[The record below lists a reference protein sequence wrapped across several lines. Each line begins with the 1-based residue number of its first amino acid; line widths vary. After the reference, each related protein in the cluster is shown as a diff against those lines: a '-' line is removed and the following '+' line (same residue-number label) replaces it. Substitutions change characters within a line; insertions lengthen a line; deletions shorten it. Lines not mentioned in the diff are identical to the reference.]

1 MIASTGVGC
10 RRTAARSILAV
21 PLLLSAGCGAQG
33 QPAVPPDEFLE
44 AGERAL
50 DWTRRF
56 VEIGPRP
63 AGSAALAQQKEMIVA
78 ALSELSC
85 TVEEDEFVAATP
97 IGALRMCNIVA
108 RFGADSP
115 EAVVVVS
122 GHYDTLRMEGFL
134 GANDGGSSAG
144 ALMALAERLDLSNA
158 HAVWLAFFDG
168 EEATVEWRDRDH
180 TYGSRRLAGRWA
192 ASGIV
197 PRIRALINVDM
208 VGDADLELLYEG
220 NSDRRLRATVWGI
233 ANELGY
239 GTVFGRSIGYI
250 QDDHVPFGRVGV
262 PILNLIDFNY
272 GDGHAYWHS
281 RDDTLDKLSARS
293 FATVLHVVETAIDRL
308 LED

>member
-208 VGDADLELLYEG
+208 VGDADLGLLYEG
-220 NSDRRLRATVWGI
+220 NSDRGLRARVWGI

-293 FATVLHVVETAIDRL
+293 FATVLHVVETAINRL

>member
-1 MIASTGVGC
+1 M
-10 RRTAARSILAV
+10 
-21 PLLLSAGCGAQG
+21 
-33 QPAVPPDEFLE
+33 
-44 AGERAL
+44 
-50 DWTRRF
+50 
-56 VEIGPRP
+56 EIGPRP

-144 ALMALAERLDLSNA
+144 ALMALAERLDRTNA

-220 NSDRRLRATVWGI
+220 NSDRRLRAKVWGI

-239 GTVFGRSIGYI
+239 ATVFGRSIGYI
-250 QDDHVPFGRVGV
+250 QDDHIPFGRVGV
-262 PILNLIDFNY
+262 PVVNLIDFNY

>member
-1 MIASTGVGC
+1 MIAIADVVC
-10 RRTAARSILAV
+10 RRTVARSLLAI
-21 PLLLSAGCGAQG
+21 PLLLSAGCDAQVP
-33 QPAVPPDEFLE
+33 PAVPPDEFLQ

-63 AGSAALAQQKEMIVA
+63 AGSEALARQKEMIVA
-78 ALSELSC
+78 ALSDLEC
-85 TVEEDEFVAATP
+85 TVEQDDFVAATP
-97 IGALRMCNIVA
+97 IGVLRMCNIVA
-108 RFGADSP
+108 RFGPESP

-144 ALMALAERLDLSNA
+144 ALMALAERLDRTNA

-168 EEATVEWRDRDH
+168 EEATVEWRDQDH

-220 NSDRRLRATVWGI
+220 NSDRGLRATVWGI
-233 ANELGY
+233 ADELGY
-239 GTVFGRSIGYI
+239 ETVFGRSIGYI
-250 QDDHVPFGRVGV
+250 QDDHIPFGRVGV

-272 GDGHAYWHS
+272 GREHAYWHS
-281 RDDTLDKLSARS
+281 TDDTLDKLSARS
-293 FATVLHVVETAIDRL
+293 FAIVLHVVETAIKRL
-308 LED
+308 LGD

>member
-1 MIASTGVGC
+1 M
-10 RRTAARSILAV
+10 
-21 PLLLSAGCGAQG
+21 
-33 QPAVPPDEFLE
+33 PPDEFLE

-220 NSDRRLRATVWGI
+220 NSDRGLRARVWGI

-293 FATVLHVVETAIDRL
+293 FATVLHVVETAINRL

>member
-1 MIASTGVGC
+1 M
-10 RRTAARSILAV
+10 
-21 PLLLSAGCGAQG
+21 
-33 QPAVPPDEFLE
+33 PPDEFLE

-197 PRIRALINVDM
+197 PQIRALINVDM
-208 VGDADLELLYEG
+208 IGDADLELLYEG
-220 NSDRRLRATVWGI
+220 NSDRGLRARVWGI

>member
-1 MIASTGVGC
+1 MIAISAVVS
-10 RRTAARSILAV
+10 RRTAVWALVAA
-21 PLLLSAGCGAQG
+21 PLLLSAGCDARG
-33 QPAVPPDEFLE
+33 QPAVPPDEFLQ

-63 AGSAALAQQKEMIVA
+63 AGSEALTKQRETIVD
-78 ALSELSC
+78 ALSSLSC

-108 RFGADSP
+108 RFGAESP

-144 ALMALAERLDLSNA
+144 MLMALAERLDRTDAN
-158 HAVWLAFFDG
+158 AVWLAFFDG
-168 EEATVEWRDRDH
+168 EEATVEWRNQDH
-180 TYGSRRLAGRWA
+180 TYGSRRIAGRWA

-208 VGDADLELLYEG
+208 VGDAELELVYEG
-220 NSDRRLRATVWGI
+220 NSDSALRAKVWDI
-233 ANELGY
+233 ADELGY

-250 QDDHVPFGRVGV
+250 EDDHVPFGRVGV
-262 PILNLIDFNY
+262 PVLNLIDFNY
-272 GDGHAYWHS
+272 GRGHAYWHS
-281 RDDTLDKLSARS
+281 RDDTLDKLSSRS
-293 FATVLHVVETAIDRL
+293 FATVLHVVETAINRL
-308 LED
+308 LGD

>member
-1 MIASTGVGC
+1 
-10 RRTAARSILAV
+10 
-21 PLLLSAGCGAQG
+21 
-33 QPAVPPDEFLE
+33 
-44 AGERAL
+44 
-50 DWTRRF
+50 
-56 VEIGPRP
+56 
-63 AGSAALAQQKEMIVA
+63 MIVA

-97 IGALRMCNIVA
+97 IGALHMCNIVA

-220 NSDRRLRATVWGI
+220 NSDRRLRAKVWGI

-239 GTVFGRSIGYI
+239 ATVFGRSIGYI
-250 QDDHVPFGRVGV
+250 QDDHIPFGRVGV
-262 PILNLIDFNY
+262 PVVNLIDFNY

-281 RDDTLDKLSARS
+281 RDDTLDKLSPRS